1 MVATY
6 KNRTSGGDA
15 PEALYRRRMEEHAGV
30 LAGLDRHARALGAG
44 RLASF
49 LSAAGCLVAAVA
61 GAETPRT
68 GWLGAAGALF
78 VLFAVLV
85 VLDLRL
91 RRRIEREDALRA
103 VYERALLRRAR
114 DWPALERALADVG
127 LAADPHRRPSDSD
140 EAASDEAYVR
150 DLHLFG
156 RASLFRLAAT
166 PGTPSG
172 RRRLAAWFL
181 SGDGA
186 GDDETG
192 GAGAEA
198 ATIRARQAAVRALA
212 GELDWRAGLEAVA
225 WGSPRRRGGEPEE
238 EARRSSSGAAARR
251 EEPVLD
257 RFYAWLDAEPWLLRR
272 RGLVAAAWALSVAT
286 PAALLLWLVAGLP
299 AVWVPLAG
307 AAYLLSAVSAKR
319 IHEGYDQAISG
330 LDALRGHGDVFR
342 WLEDLPGDSPL
353 LDDLRARLGARRRG
367 VASAVAPDSRRRDGG
382 DAVTSSRS
390 GNAEDGVTPPRRT
403 AAEWMDRLDRL
414 IVLSDTRR
422 GLIHFFVQV
431 LFLWD
436 FHVQLALER
445 WRAATGAAARGWLE
459 ALGEVEALAALAALA
474 HAQPDWAF
482 PEVDAAAD
490 AFEARDVGHPL
501 IADERRVGNDLTV
514 GPPGSFLLV
523 TGSNMSGKTT
533 LLRAVGAN
541 AVLARAGGPVCA
553 RTLRLPPVT
562 LATSIAVEDSLEEGV
577 SFFLAELLRLKA
589 VVAKAEEGARGNGRR
604 ILYLLDEVLRGTNS
618 AERRV
623 AVGRVIGRL
632 LAVGAIGAVTTHD
645 LEMLAEGDLEAAAVP
660 IHFRETIDPRPG
672 GGADMSFDYRARP
685 GLATTTNALRLLEAV
700 GLAGGDRGPEQAP

>member
-1 MVATY
+1 M
-6 KNRTSGGDA
+6 
-15 PEALYRRRMEEHAGV
+15 EAHAGV
-30 LAGLDRHARALGAG
+30 LAGLDRRARGLGAG

-49 LSAAGCLVAAVA
+49 LLAAGCLVAAVA
-61 GAETPRT
+61 GAETPRPA
-68 GWLGAAGALF
+68 WLGAAGALF
-78 VLFAVLV
+78 ALFAVLV
-85 VLDLRL
+85 AFDLRL

-114 DWPALERALADVG
+114 DWPALERALAEVG
-127 LAADPHRRPSDSD
+127 LSEDAGATD
-140 EAASDEAYVR
+140 EAFVR

-156 RASLFRLAAT
+156 RASLFRLVAT

-172 RRRLAAWFL
+172 RRRLATWL
-181 SGDGA
+181 VSGEEDG
-186 GDDETG
+186 GDETG
-192 GAGAEA
+192 GSEAEA
-198 ATIRARQAAVRALA
+198 ASIRSRQAAVRALA
-212 GELDWRAGLEAVA
+212 PEIDWRAGLEAIA

-238 EARRSSSGAAARR
+238 GARRTGRAAAARR

-272 RGLVAAAWALSVAT
+272 RGLVAVAWALTVAT
-286 PAALLLWLVAGLP
+286 PVSLVLWLLTDLP
-299 AVWVPLAG
+299 ALWIPLAA
-307 AAYLLSAVSAKR
+307 AAYLLSAVSVKR
-319 IHEGYDQAISG
+319 MHEGYDQAVAG
-330 LDALRGHGDVFR
+330 LDGLRGHGAIFR
-342 WLEDLPGDSPL
+342 WLENLPGDALL

-367 VASAVAPDSRRRDGG
+367 VASAMAPDSRRRDGG

-390 GNAEDGVTPPRRT
+390 GNAEDGAMPPRRT

-422 GLIHFFVQV
+422 GMIYFFVQV

-436 FHVQLALER
+436 FHVHLALER

-482 PEVDAAAD
+482 PEVDASAD
-490 AFEARDVGHPL
+490 AFEGQDVGHPL
-501 IADERRVGNDLTV
+501 IADERRVGNDVTV

-553 RTLRLPPVT
+553 RALRLPPVE
-562 LATSIAVEDSLEEGV
+562 LATSVAVEDSLEEGV

-589 VVAKAEEGARGNGRR
+589 VVAKAEAAAAKNVTAKAEEGGRGRSGRNR
-604 ILYLLDEVLRGTNS
+604 VLYLLDEVLRGTNS

-645 LEMLAEGDLEAAAVP
+645 LEILAEGELEAAAVP
-660 IHFRETIDPRPG
+660 IHFRETVEPRPG

-700 GLAGGDRGPEQAP
+700 GLAGGDGGTDDAP